1 MPIVRIP
8 DPNAL
13 PTIQNDFVR
22 QNNKSA
28 VNFLQVNK
36 PIWDDATNIV
46 QGAIFQIGG
55 TVYYCN
61 ASTAIGG
68 APSAYIKLTP
78 SGDGS
83 IVTPT
88 YVADLTGVSW
98 NNAYNGYYDVG
109 GNAYIFDELI
119 AIVAGE
125 IVGAK
130 TRLWRAFQIMLS
142 LNVTF
147 TANPIFSGDPT
158 FSGNATFDNGIIAN
172 GGITEHS
179 ITYKDKIM
187 DIGDWNMNL
196 TGSISIAHGLNV
208 NKIRSVLSLIQSDS
222 GVILDPDGKY
232 DGTVGG
238 IGHYVYINGANVSVV
253 RRTGSVYDIS
263 PNYNAVS
270 PEISTRGWIVIK
282 YVV

>member
-147 TANPIFSGDPT
+147 TANPIFSST
-158 FSGNATFDNGIIAN
+158 INLT
-172 GGITEHS
+172 GGITENGVTHK
-179 ITYKDKIM
+179 TKIIP
-187 DIGDWNMNL
+187 IGTWNMVTTVQVL
-196 TGSISIAHGLNV
+196 VAHGLGSYRV
-208 NKIRSVLSLIQSDS
+208 VRSVVVQIRVDTDNASNNLPAPLPAATTVEAISVNNTNIVIERATN
-222 GVILDPDGKY
+222 GVFD
-232 DGTVGG
+232 
-238 IGHYVYINGANVSVV
+238 NSN
-253 RRTGSVYDIS
+253 YDIMGADG
-263 PNYNAVS
+263 N
-270 PEISTRGWIVIK
+270 RGWITIRYEV
-282 YVV
+282 